1 MHFTE
6 ATDSLESCDTMVVV
20 AAASATGS
28 TIFAKNS
35 DRNPNEAQYLTVVE
49 GGEHEAGEMVECTY
63 VSIPQAPRTYRVLGS
78 RPYWIWGFEHGV
90 NEKGVAVGNE
100 ALFAKA
106 PASADPGLIGMD
118 YVRLVL
124 ERAATADEGVQV
136 LTSILEEHGQSG
148 RTSTLTDRG
157 YDNGYIIA
165 DAETAWM
172 VETAGKHWV
181 AKRVKDV
188 GRISN
193 AYSVGADYD
202 LISAGAIEYATENG
216 WYDPAAGEP
225 FDFAQAFQ
233 DWDIPFLPACVMRLN
248 RSAELMGGKFAAGKL
263 SVEDMIENLRDVR
276 GDSAR
281 TFIPGRP
288 DIWTINRHADRVHG
302 SETAAAM
309 VAELSP
315 AGYALVAL
323 AGPRLSSFVP
333 VWFDDIRTDDVP
345 WEQPE
350 TAADADPWWETERF
364 QRLVER
370 DYRTF
375 AAAAEEGL
383 GSIDARVLQAIRALG
398 PDAGVEERR
407 EITRTAVRLHDEFMR
422 HYGDYLRAVGDALV
436 DPEFEDPR
444 GTYLVDVAAAEP
456 ATDRASVGG
465 RRY

>member
-1 MHFTE
+1 M
-6 ATDSLESCDTMVVV
+6 
-20 AAASATGS
+20 
-28 TIFAKNS
+28 
-35 DRNPNEAQYLTVVE
+35 
-49 GGEHEAGEMVECTY
+49 
-63 VSIPQAPRTYRVLGS
+63 LGS

-90 NEKGVAVGNE
+90 NEMGVAVGNE

-124 ERAATADEGVQV
+124 ERAATADEGVHV
-136 LTSILEEHGQSG
+136 LTSLLEQYGQSG
-148 RTSTLTDRG
+148 ATSTLAARG

-172 VETAGKHWV
+172 VETVGKHWV
-181 AKRVKDV
+181 AKRVSDV

-202 LISAGAIEYATENG
+202 LISAGAIEFATENG
-216 WYDPAAGEP
+216 WYDPASGEP
-225 FDFAQAFQ
+225 FDFAAVFQ
-233 DWDIPFLPACVMRLN
+233 DLTIPHLPACVMRLN
-248 RSAELMGGKFAAGKL
+248 RSAELMGEKFEAGKL
-263 SVEDMIENLRDVR
+263 TVEGMMENLRDVR
-276 GDSAR
+276 GNSAR
-281 TFIPGRP
+281 TWIPGRP
-288 DIWTINRHADRVHG
+288 DEWSINRHANQVNG

-309 VAELSP
+309 VAEL
-315 AGYALVAL
+315 GEGGCALFAL

-333 VWFDDIRTDDVP
+333 VWFDDLSTDEVP

-350 TAADADPWWETERF
+350 TASDIDPWWETERF
-364 QRLVER
+364 QRLIER

-383 GSIDARVLQAIRALG
+383 ASIDSRVLQAIRALQPG
-398 PDAGVEERR
+398 ASVSERR
-407 EITRTAVRLHDEFMR
+407 EVTRMAVRLHDEFVR
-422 HYGDYLRAVGDALV
+422 RYGDYLRAVGDALA

-444 GTYLVDVAAAEP
+444 GSYLVDVAAAEP